1 MEALLET
8 QPTDLFARRPSRGTR
23 RCTSGSWAATDTE
36 ADARL
41 GSGDGLRLPYLGGG
55 GGGEILGW

>member
-23 RCTSGSWAATDTE
+23 RCTSGSWAATDAE
-36 ADARL
+36 ARL
-41 GSGDGLRLPYLGGG
+41 GSGEGLRLPYLGGG
-55 GGGEILGW
+55 GGEILGW